1 MVVGDIMARKKRGK
15 VTPKTIEEMKG
26 LRKKGMS
33 YNKIADKLGLSIMT
47 VFNHL
52 KKAPKGRRKVTPE
65 VIEEMKGLRNKGMS
79 YNKIADKLG
88 LSVMTVY
95 NHLKKEEKV
104 GLIEEKEE
112 KVEEK
117 KEEKVGLIQ
126 RLKRALGMK

>member
-1 MVVGDIMARKKRGK
+1 MVIGDIMARKKRGK
-15 VTPKTIEEMKG
+15 VIPKTIEELKR
-26 LRKKGMS
+26 LRK
-33 YNKIADKLGLSIMT
+33 
-47 VFNHL
+47 
-52 KKAPKGRRKVTPE
+52 
-65 VIEEMKGLRNKGMS
+65 KGMS

-117 KEEKVGLIQ
+117 KEEKVGLIE
-126 RLKRALGMK
+126 RLKRALGIK

>member
-15 VTPKTIEEMKG
+15 VTPKTIEEMRS

-33 YNKIADKLGLSIMT
+33 YNKIANKLGLSIMT

-65 VIEEMKGLRNKGMS
+65 VIEEMKGLRKKGMP
-79 YNKIADKLG
+79 YNKIANKLG

-95 NHLKKEEKV
+95 NNLKKEEKV
-104 GLIEEKEE
+104 GLIEETEE

>member
-1 MVVGDIMARKKRGK
+1 MVIGDIMARKKRGK
-15 VTPKTIEEMKG
+15 VTPKTIEEMK
-26 LRKKGMS
+26 R
-33 YNKIADKLGLSIMT
+33 
-47 VFNHL
+47 
-52 KKAPKGRRKVTPE
+52 
-65 VIEEMKGLRNKGMS
+65 LRNKGMS

-117 KEEKVGLIQ
+117 KEEKVGLIE
-126 RLKRALGMK
+126 RLKRALGIK

>member
-1 MVVGDIMARKKRGK
+1 M
-15 VTPKTIEEMKG
+15 P
-26 LRKKGMS
+26 
-33 YNKIADKLGLSIMT
+33 
-47 VFNHL
+47 
-52 KKAPKGRRKVTPE
+52 RKVTE
-65 VIEEMKGLRNKGMS
+65 KVLERMKSLREKGMS

-104 GLIEEKEE
+104 ELVGEKEE

-117 KEEKVGLIQ
+117 VGFVE